1 VGRYLLFLFPALLL
15 ILALL
20 SEEPQKLLS
29 GLSAIWLHPGVLVTD
44 YFEVGGIPATLLN
57 VALVGF
63 VGGVLLLL
71 VPALRG
77 DHIASWCTLMAFA
90 FFGKNPLNILP
101 ILFGCFL
108 FTRFARKD
116 FREFLPASLFATS
129 LAPVVGLLVWGW
141 RLRFEL
147 AVVSGILSGFLTL
160 AIAPRAASFHSGYN
174 LYNIGFSG
182 GIVGILLCALF
193 EGFGLKVESAF
204 LWKEHAPPCVPLVLI
219 LLFSCF
225 VFAGFLMDP
234 RVFRQW
240 KIILASS
247 GKDIVDFFSLSP
259 SATLCNMGV
268 TGILGVF
275 YVLLVEGSFNGPVL
289 GGIFTMVGF
298 AAFGKHP
305 RNVFP
310 VIFGVYLGTLC
321 APFRACEP
329 GPLLA
334 ALFSSALA
342 PLAGAFGI
350 FAGVLAGFLHL
361 FVAMSIGALHGGIN
375 LYNNGFAAGFVA
387 AIVLSVFSWRGFLLT
402 KVREE
407 RLTD

>member
-1 VGRYLLFLFPALLL
+1 VGRHLLLLFPVLPLV
-15 ILALL
+15 LALL
-20 SEEPQKLLS
+20 NEEPQKLLS
-29 GLSAIWLHPGVLVTD
+29 GLSAIWQHPGVLITD

-71 VPALRG
+71 VPAFRG

-90 FFGKNPLNILP
+90 FFGKTPLNILP

-129 LAPVVGLLVWGW
+129 LAPVVGLLAWGW
-141 RLRFEL
+141 RFRFEL
-147 AVVSGILSGFLTL
+147 AAISGILSGFLTL
-160 AIAPRAASFHSGYN
+160 AIAPRSASFHSGYN

-193 EGFGLKVESAF
+193 EGFGLEVEPVF
-204 LWKEHAPPCVPLVLI
+204 LWKEHVPPCVPFALV

-225 VFAGFLMDP
+225 VLAGFLMDSQ
-234 RVFRQW
+234 VFRRW
-240 KIILASS
+240 KVILASS
-247 GKDIVDFFSLSP
+247 GKGIVDFFSLSP
-259 SATLCNMGV
+259 SATLCNMGA
-268 TGILGVF
+268 TGILGVL
-275 YVLLVEGSFNGPVL
+275 YVLLVRGNFNGPVL
-289 GGIFTMVGF
+289 GGIFTMAGF
-298 AAFGKHP
+298 GAFGKHP
-305 RNVFP
+305 WNVLP
-310 VIFGVYLGTLC
+310 VLFGVYLGTLC
-321 APFRACEP
+321 APFRACDP

-342 PLAGAFGI
+342 PLVGTFGI
-350 FAGVLAGFLHL
+350 LAGILAGFLHL
-361 FVAMSIGALHGGIN
+361 FVAMSIGTLHGGVN

-387 AIVLSVFSWRGFLLT
+387 AIVSGILSWRLE
-402 KVREE
+402 KISSKSS
-407 RLTD
+407 